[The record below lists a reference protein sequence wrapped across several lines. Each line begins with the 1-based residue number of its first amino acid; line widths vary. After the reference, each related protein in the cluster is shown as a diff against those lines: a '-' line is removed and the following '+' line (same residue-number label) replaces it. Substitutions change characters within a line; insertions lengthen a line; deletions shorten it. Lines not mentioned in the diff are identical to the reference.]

1 MEFEIVDFQHL
12 DGKGTAQYQFTIDF
26 GDIAVFGGRVY
37 NWGSDKL
44 PFVALPSR
52 KDPATGRHA
61 PYVRVTD
68 PEVWRAIGAVVREYV
83 ERKREPRAPGGRAP
97 ERACHQWRAVG
108 ACVP

>member
-1 MEFEIVDFQHL
+1 MEFEIIDFEHL
-12 DGKGTAQYQFTIDF
+12 DWKGTAQYQFTIDF

-52 KDPATGRHA
+52 KDPATGRHV

-68 PEVWRAIGAVVREYV
+68 PEVWRAIVAVVREYV
-83 ERKREPRAPGGRAP
+83 ERKREPRAPVGRAP
-97 ERACHQWRAVG
+97 ERACH
-108 ACVP
+108 